1 MSKHKALLDLSH
13 KDLQAKLEN
22 NLVKLLDFRLQL
34 RQGKTIKTHMIALLR
49 RENARIKSILIN
61 TREG

>member
-1 MSKHKALLDLSH
+1 MSKHKALLELSR
-13 KDLQAKLEN
+13 KDLQAKLET

-34 RQGKTIKTHMIALLR
+34 RQGKSIKTHMIALLR